1 MNAVTPNDLKDQL
14 RQKLAAAAG
23 PQAERLLV
31 EIEDAE
37 AAAAPPDAAAVADA
51 AADAAAAAAAA
62 ADTAA
67 AVAAVADPP
76 PAATAARPHA
86 ASRPTARTQSARRG
100 AAAAMGLSSVPAQ
113 LAGVEV
119 TLSVEVGAHQLTL
132 QDLVNVEPG
141 QLFALDRM
149 TDEPVT
155 ILVNGQP
162 FAEGEVVALDDRFG
176 VRLLAILPA
185 GDD

>member
-1 MNAVTPNDLKDQL
+1 MNAVTPSDLKDKL
-14 RQKLAAAAG
+14 RQKLATAG

-37 AAAAPPDAAAVADA
+37 AAPDAAPEAAPAAAAAAEAAADA
-51 AADAAAAAAAA
+51 PATPAAATAADAAAAQ
-62 ADTAA
+62 
-67 AVAAVADPP
+67 PR
-76 PAATAARPHA
+76 ATATRPA
-86 ASRPTARTQSARRG
+86 PRSQSARRG

-113 LAGVEV
+113 LAGVAV

-185 GDD
+185 GEA

>member
-1 MNAVTPNDLKDQL
+1 MNAVTPSDLKDKL
-14 RQKLAAAAG
+14 REKLASGASA
-23 PQAERLLV
+23 QAERLLV

-37 AAAAPPDAAAVADA
+37 AQQADAVADVAEPAPGPAPAAAPEAPQ
-51 AADAAAAAAAA
+51 
-62 ADTAA
+62 
-67 AVAAVADPP
+67 
-76 PAATAARPHA
+76 PAPQPRATPRRPQPRA
-86 ASRPTARTQSARRG
+86 ASAV
-100 AAAAMGLSSVPAQ
+100 VPAQ

-119 TLSVEVGAHQLTL
+119 TLTVEVGSHSLTL
-132 QDLVNVEPG
+132 QDLVNIEPG

-176 VRLLAILPA
+176 VRILAILPA
-185 GDD
+185 GGD